1 MGGGGQLWD
10 CFGGVRLCLG
20 CVWEAVLIRGYSVFG
35 EGGGRTDTVGFG
47 LGGQN
52 RHLWGRVMEVALL
65 WGGDDTCGAMFRGCL
80 RGGLWH

>member
-35 EGGGRTDTVGFG
+35 EGGGVGQTQLGLVWEVRT
-47 LGGQN
+47 
-52 RHLWGRVMEVALL
+52 
-65 WGGDDTCGAMFRGCL
+65 DTCGAVLWKWLYFGGVMTPVGLCL
-80 RGGLWH
+80 GVV